1 MWLLFVIVLNL
12 QVSPPHIQHGQI
24 VGTYGT
30 EKACLKAQADLLEE
44 YKPVPPPLNL
54 GCLPLNNVK
63 ST

>member
-1 MWLLFVIVLNL
+1 MWLLLAVVLNL
-12 QVSPPHIQHGQI
+12 QTNPPQIQHGEI
-24 VGTYGT
+24 VGTYST

-44 YKPVPPPLNL
+44 YKPIPPPLNL